1 MADLTKA
8 IALIDSGLDVPDQI
22 ASRHR
27 IYRARDILVQASES
41 VSQQITRLLGTD
53 DWTILHSGHQLI
65 IDVELDALEAGA
77 G

>member
-1 MADLTKA
+1 MADLTEA
-8 IALIDSGLDVPDQI
+8 IALIESGLDVPDRI

-53 DWTILHSGHQLI
+53 DWTILHSGDQLVTDEDL
-65 IDVELDALEAGA
+65 DVIESHT
-77 G
+77 

>member
-53 DWTILHSGHQLI
+53 DWAILHGGHEMVT
-65 IDVELDALEAGA
+65 DVELDEIESKVQ
-77 G
+77 